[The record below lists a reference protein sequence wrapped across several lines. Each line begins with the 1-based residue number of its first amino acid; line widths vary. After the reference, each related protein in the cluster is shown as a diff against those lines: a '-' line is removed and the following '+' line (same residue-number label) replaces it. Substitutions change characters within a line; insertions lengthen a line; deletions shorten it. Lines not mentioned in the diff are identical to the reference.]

1 MAGIIEGL
9 AAICAVVAIGWL
21 LRIRHLV
28 NREVIDGFALV
39 VYWVATPALIFHTVS
54 AAPLAGAIGKPLA
67 IAAVSGCTVALV
79 FSIMARVF
87 RMTPVERA
95 VATMSSSVTN
105 AAHIGIPVAAYVLGN
120 TSAGAPVIIFQLCFL
135 TPFSF
140 VMIDLVASKR
150 KLSIGLATKMVFTNP
165 MVIAVVLAIAVNA
178 TQLPVPPLVSSLA
191 ELLGSAAPAMVLLAF
206 GASLKDMRPKEL
218 NWKTVSLV
226 AVCKEIMHPLLA
238 FGAGTLLGLGG
249 HALLAVT
256 VMAAMPSAQNCFVA
270 ATRAKAGQQVA
281 QGSIMVTTALFVPA
295 VVTIAVLLT

>member
-1 MAGIIEGL
+1 M
-9 AAICAVVAIGWL
+9 AICAVVVIGWL
-21 LRIRHLV
+21 LRIRRLMG
-28 NREVIDGFALV
+28 REVIDGLALV

-54 AAPLAGAIGKPLA
+54 TAPLAGAIGKPLA
-67 IAAVSGCTVALV
+67 VAAISGCAVALV
-79 FSIMARVF
+79 FSILALIARIA
-87 RMTPVERA
+87 PAERA

-120 TSAGAPVIIFQLCFL
+120 TSAVAPVIIFQLCFL

-140 VMIDLVASKR
+140 VMIDLAASR
-150 KLSIGLATKMVFTNP
+150 QKLSIGLATKMVFSNP
-165 MVIAVVLAIAVNA
+165 MVVAVVLAIAVNA

-226 AVCKEIMHPLLA
+226 AVCKEILHPLLA
-238 FGAGTLLGLGG
+238 WGAGTLLGMSG

-270 ATRAKAGQQVA
+270 ATRAKAGEPVA
-281 QGSIMVTTALFVPA
+281 QGGIMVTTALFVPA
-295 VVTIAVLLT
+295 VVTIAAFLT

>member
-1 MAGIIEGL
+1 MAGIIQGL

-21 LRIRHLV
+21 LRIRRIMS
-28 NREVIDGFALV
+28 REVIAALAQI

-54 AAPLAGAIGKPLA
+54 TSPLAGAIGKPLA
-67 IAAVSGCTVALV
+67 VAAISGCAVALI
-79 FSIMARVF
+79 FSILAVIS
-87 RMTPVERA
+87 RMQRVERA

-120 TSAGAPVIIFQLCFL
+120 TSAVAPVIIFQLCFL

-140 VMIDLVASKR
+140 VMIDLAANKQ

-165 MVIAVVLAIAVNA
+165 MVIAVLLALAINA
-178 TQLPVPPLVSSLA
+178 AQLPVPRLVSSLA
-191 ELLGSAAPAMVLLAF
+191 DLLGSAAPAMVLLAF

-218 NWKTVSLV
+218 SWKTVSLV
-226 AVCKEIMHPLLA
+226 AACKEALHPLLA
-238 FGAGTLLGLGG
+238 WGAGTLLGLSG

-281 QGSIMVTTALFVPA
+281 QGGIMVTTALFVPA
-295 VVTIAVLLT
+295 VVTIAALLT